1 MATVTSSVTAP
12 DFAGPVKDLPRL
24 DDAPGA
30 ELELL
35 VLATDRS
42 QVVGI
47 DLASGTLVRAWSPEP
62 VHSDLAPYDVAL
74 ATLQGDFDAVPDPAE
89 PEAVAL
95 AGAPSGIGHMGGR
108 RAERLIRRVLHPT
121 GQPLLGFNAPTVL
134 FWQRRPDH
142 PSIAIVEPEGR
153 AEIVEDDGYF
163 FCEFGWR
170 GTLNE
175 LPCLDWRIARSLADS
190 PYRSTVTE
198 RGDRLLVGLTPPYQ
212 GHCHKVVVG
221 VLPRP

>member
-74 ATLQGDFDAVPDPAE
+74 ATLQGDFD
-89 PEAVAL
+89 
-95 AGAPSGIGHMGGR
+95 GR